1 MTNFFIKTMACTQLK
16 QVLDWA
22 GQEGWRPGLAD
33 AECFHQ
39 ADPNGFFIGLLD
51 GEPIGSIS
59 AVKYGDDYGF
69 IGLYIVKPEWRNQG
83 FGMQLW
89 QTAMRYLQGR
99 NIGLDGVIAQQ
110 ANYQKSGFRIAY
122 RHIRY
127 QGNTGSFVPIL
138 ATNIIAAAELPF
150 AELLAY
156 DRTVFPASRAVFL
169 QKWLSQEHGTALVI
183 LRQNQL
189 AGFGVIRAC
198 LNSFKIGPL
207 FADDLDAAEYLL
219 NDLLAG
225 IPAGSDFFI
234 DVPEV
239 NLQAMALVKNRNLQ
253 PVFETARMYTL
264 AMPDMELGKVFGV
277 TTLELG

>member
-1 MTNFFIKTMACTQLK
+1 MTDFHIQTMAYTQLK

-33 AECFHQ
+33 AECFFQ

-110 ANYQKSGFRIAY
+110 SNYQKSGFHIAY

-127 QGNTGSFVPIL
+127 QGNTAALVPVSVTDIV
-138 ATNIIAAAELPF
+138 AAADLPF

-156 DRTVFPASRAVFL
+156 DSTVFPASRTVFL
-169 QKWLSQEHGTALVI
+169 QKWLSQEHSKALAI

-198 LNSFKIGPL
+198 HNSFKIGPL
-207 FADDLDAAEYLL
+207 FADDLNSAESLF
-219 NDLLAG
+219 NDLLASV
-225 IPAGSDFFI
+225 PAGSDFFI

-239 NLQAMALVKNRNLQ
+239 NLQAMALVKIHKLH
-253 PVFETARMYTL
+253 PVFETARMYTI
-264 AMPDMELGKVFGV
+264 AMPDGELGKVFGV